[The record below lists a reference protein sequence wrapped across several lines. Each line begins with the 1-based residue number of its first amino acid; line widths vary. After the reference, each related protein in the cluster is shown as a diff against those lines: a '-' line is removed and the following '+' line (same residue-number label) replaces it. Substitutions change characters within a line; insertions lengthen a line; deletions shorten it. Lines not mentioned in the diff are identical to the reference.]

1 MQTMITL
8 CVSNQKGGVGKTTT
22 ALTLGA
28 IFAESG
34 RRVLLVDADPQASL
48 TQALGIDAG
57 GRSLAEVIG
66 DVNPGKLAMSAVIC
80 NIRPGLDLAPSDL
93 ALANTELGLIMRL
106 GRETV
111 LRQALGGVA
120 GRYDLALI
128 DCPPSLG
135 LLTINCLIAARG
147 VIVPTLPAAADLRG
161 LSLFLSTIDQV
172 KPLNPALELAGVVIT
187 QYDSRLSAHQDAYQ
201 TLQAAGL
208 PVLVPP
214 IPRSVRV
221 QESLGTSKPLSEYD
235 PSGKPAAAYRE
246 LAKGLETWLKSV
258 TS

>member
-1 MQTMITL
+1 MITL

-28 IFAESG
+28 ILASEG

-57 GRSLAEVIG
+57 GQSLAEVIG
-66 DVNPGKLAMSAVIC
+66 DANPGKQPISAVIRS
-80 NIRPGLDLAPSDL
+80 IRPNLDLLPSDL
-93 ALANTELGLIMRL
+93 ALANSELGLIMRL
-106 GRETV
+106 GRESV
-111 LRQALGGVA
+111 LRQALGSLA

-135 LLTINCLIAARG
+135 LLTINALSAARG
-147 VIVPTLPAAADLRG
+147 VLVPTLPAAADLRG
-161 LSLFLSTIDQV
+161 LRLFLSTIDQV
-172 KPLNPALELAGVVIT
+172 KPLNPGLELAGVLVV
-187 QYDSRLSAHQDAYQ
+187 QYDSRLGAHQEAYQ

-208 PVLVPP
+208 PVLMPP

-221 QESLGTSKPLSEYD
+221 QESLGVGLSLIDYD

-246 LAKGLETWLKSV
+246 LAKGLDTWLKSV